1 MLRFRDLPIQ
11 KKIMLMIVSVNAFA
25 LLLAF
30 GVFAAYEVIV
40 LREEA
45 EDSISIAAAMI
56 GYSSTGALMF
66 DDPLDAKETLAGLGA
81 DSSIEAAW
89 IYMSNGRPLATYVRD
104 GIQPG
109 SPPQIRPDGCYF
121 EDGRLWCFH
130 SISHE
135 GVFAGTIVLKD
146 DISDIQEILERGV
159 VVMVAVVLMSFL
171 ASLVLSAQMQRIIT
185 GPIIRLAH
193 VARSIS
199 KKRDYSVRKTP
210 EAKDEIGY
218 LVDTFNNM
226 LDEVQAH
233 IESSIRARETA
244 EESTEKARRLADEL
258 KRINLS
264 LTKEISAR
272 KELEET
278 LRQHQKN
285 LEETVQARTR
295 QLAIA
300 NRELSREIVEREEA
314 ERKIRTA
321 LKEKTI
327 LLGEIHHRVRNN
339 LQIVSSLLN
348 LSKGRAISEEA
359 RQAIEE
365 ARSRIFTMALIHSQ
379 LHLTE
384 DFSQIDMCGHIRKL
398 WSSIHQIY
406 EPLQRDVIPFIDCRD
421 AKLTLTQAI
430 PCALVLNEAVTNVFK
445 HAYEDGSPGPC
456 HISIERPQEDRIV
469 MRVRD
474 EGRGIPETIDVE
486 KTDSLGLKLMRNLVR
501 DQLGGE
507 FRIQRN
513 RGTDIWIEFDLLHE
527 EPMFHWKSDDPD
539 VPRKGTRAV

>member
-11 KKIMLMIVSVNAFA
+11 EKIMLMIITVNAFA

-45 EDSISIAAAMI
+45 KSHMLVSAGMI
-56 GYSSTGALMF
+56 GHNCTGALMF
-66 DDPLDAKETLAGLGA
+66 DDSLDAKEALAGLGTN
-81 DSSIEAAW
+81 SSIEAAW
-89 IYMSNGRPLATYVRD
+89 LYTSNGRPLAAYIRD
-104 GIQPG
+104 DIHSSP
-109 SPPQIRPDGCYF
+109 PPQIRPDGCYF
-121 EDGRLWCFH
+121 EDGRLLCFH
-130 SISHE
+130 SIKQQ
-135 GVFAGTIVLKD
+135 GVLVGTIALKD
-146 DISDIQEILERGV
+146 DISDIRGILNRGIV
-159 VVMVAVVLMSFL
+159 FMIAVVLLSFL
-171 ASLVLSAQMQRIIT
+171 ASLILSAKMQRIIT
-185 GPIIRLAH
+185 GPIIRLTR
-193 VARSIS
+193 VAQSVS

-218 LVDTFNNM
+218 LVETFNNM
-226 LDEVQAH
+226 LEEVQQH
-233 IESSIRARETA
+233 IESSIRARAVA
-244 EESTEKARRLADEL
+244 EESTERARRLADEL

-264 LTKEISAR
+264 LITEISAR
-272 KELEET
+272 KDIEEK
-278 LRQHQKN
+278 LQQHQKN
-285 LEETVQARTR
+285 LEKTVRARTR
-295 QLAIA
+295 QLDIA
-300 NRELSREIVEREEA
+300 NRELGRKIVEREEA

-384 DFSQIDMCGHIRKL
+384 DFSQIDMRGHVRKL

-406 EPLQRDVIPFIDCRD
+406 EPLKRDVIPFINCSDV
-421 AKLTLTQAI
+421 KLTLTQAI

-445 HAYEDGSPGPC
+445 HAYEDGSAGPC
-456 HISIERPQEDRIV
+456 HISIERSQEDRIV

-474 EGRGIPETIDVE
+474 EGRGMPETLDVE
-486 KTDSLGLKLMRNLVR
+486 KTDSLGIKLMRNLVR

-513 RGTDIWIEFDLLHE
+513 GGTDIWIEFDLLSE

-539 VPRKGTRAV
+539 VPGKGTRAV